1 MSGRAQVN
9 CLHVRLRF
17 VPAVQVVQIVLL
29 ARSPLTPTP
38 IPDGLSQPRLSFDTK
53 KLNSLAHISLFCS
66 CFASPFGERCAR
78 DKTATGQR
86 REFTDWSATGQRRV
100 HRQVSHRPTK
110 ITFRHV
116 CHRPA
121 NINFRHV
128 SHRPT
133 KIARRY
139 VSLPQAMEES
149 SQTNKSATDHG
160 REFTDK

>member
-53 KLNSLAHISLFCS
+53 KLNSLAHISLFFS

-78 DKTATGQR
+78 DKTATGQRREFTDRSATGQR

-110 ITFRHV
+110 SSQTGQ
-116 CHRPA
+116 PQA
-121 NINFRHV
+121 NEDNFQTR
-128 SHRPT
+128 
-133 KIARRY
+133 
-139 VSLPQAMEES
+139 LPQASEYKF
-149 SQTNKSATDHG
+149 QT
-160 REFTDK
+160 R